1 MRAFTPRRQLAF
13 SKRVLLAFLR
23 VFAILV
29 AVQISGFS
37 HFVTDTLAAAGV
49 VERHSDDCNDEPD
62 GRECPPGCPTCH
74 CSHCGTSALPPP
86 MRGPEISVVGISSP
100 TVIQSE
106 GRAPS
111 EPELPS
117 VYRPPRLELA

>member
-1 MRAFTPRRQLAF
+1 MRPYTHKVASSRRALLAAL
-13 SKRVLLAFLR
+13 RVLVVLFC
-23 VFAILV
+23 
-29 AVQISGFS
+29 VQVSGFT
-37 HFVTDTLAAAGV
+37 HFVTDTLAAVGV

-86 MRGPEISVVGISSP
+86 TRGPEISIVEIESAA
-100 TVIQSE
+100 VIQNE

-111 EPELPS
+111 EPELAS
-117 VYRPPRLELA
+117 VYRPPRLGLA